1 MATIRH
7 RHKIDTMRTLQE
19 HSYGSLRCSPDVPKS
34 YKLGATKMTRNNQIK
49 VVSCLDTATFL
60 K

>member
-7 RHKIDTMRTLQE
+7 RHKVDTMRTLQE

-34 YKLGATKMTRNNQIK
+34 YKLGATKMPRNNLPK
-49 VVSCLDTATFL
+49 FGVCLDIATFL

>member
-7 RHKIDTMRTLQE
+7 RHKVDTMRTLQE
-19 HSYGSLRCSPDVPKS
+19 HFYGSLRCSPDVPKS
-34 YKLGATKMTRNNQIK
+34 YKLGATKMYKNNLLK
-49 VVSCLDTATFL
+49 FGVCLDTAIIL